1 MNQYDVMGGTVDVV
15 GRTQYAGYAAPQV
28 FTGATQRGMMIH
40 PPSTGGALD
49 DLKAWLDKRSVANIP
64 NKYLVAGAAL
74 AGLAYYGHTQRW
86 F

>member
-1 MNQYDVMGGTVDVV
+1 MAFPYRYQNTDIVGASELMGPRAGTNGLMVY
-15 GRTQYAGYAAPQV
+15 QP
-28 FTGATQRGMMIH
+28 H
-40 PPSTGGALD
+40 TGGALD
-49 DLKAWLDKRSVANIP
+49 DLKLWLEKRSVANIP